1 MTESTV
7 NTHLYVVFTLDELF
21 YGIRLSAVVR
31 VLRVV
36 EITPLPNAPSI
47 VMGVIDLGG
56 RIIPVV
62 NIRRRFQLLERQL
75 ELSDQLIVAM
85 TVRPGSRQDAGRL
98 LALAVDTVVSVREIS
113 AKDTTSAA
121 TILPG
126 LEHLEGVAR
135 TDEGLILIHDLGTF
149 LSLEEEKVLGVIMP
163 VSTR

>member
-47 VMGVIDLGG
+47 VMGIIDLGG

-62 NIRRRFQLLERQL
+62 NFRRRFQLVERQL

-85 TVRPGSRQDAGRL
+85 TVRRDSHQDAGRL
-98 LALAVDTVVSVREIS
+98 LALAVDTVVGVREMS

-126 LEHLEGVAR
+126 LEYLEGVAR

-149 LSLEEEKVLGVIMP
+149 LSLEEEKAFRVIMP
-163 VSTR
+163 VSTQ